1 MRGEFYRRNRIFF
14 HPGDFIVLLASWGGA
29 EAAPTRSEYVFNILR
44 RCFRPIYSIP
54 GSSTNPE
61 FVHSAGLFYHAF
73 YAIIFSLIREE
84 FYLTVTHAVR
94 LLIFGR
100 SVSGHLPDDG
110 RNPLILYS
118 GKGDN
123 WKWQEQFKQCSD
135 EVWV

>member
-1 MRGEFYRRNRIFF
+1 VCGADASHTSALNMSSTHLLSGFRTFF
-14 HPGDFIVLLASWGGA
+14 RLPSPH
-29 EAAPTRSEYVFNILR
+29 
-44 RCFRPIYSIP
+44 
-54 GSSTNPE
+54 TNPE

-84 FYLTVTHAVR
+84 FYLTVTHAAR

-110 RNPLILYS
+110 RNPLILCS

-123 WKWQEQFKQCSD
+123 WKW
-135 EVWV
+135 